1 MYKCIA
7 GVEPRCIFRFPYVE
21 LWATQPPDLDG
32 TCPESARLEE
42 NKTGSASN
50 MCIQNTRD
58 KKKQRI
64 VQLRVRWQPFLLFV
78 HRGGLD
84 TCCFNKVIIF
94 LVCSSVEQT
103 PYRSPKNS
111 WREKHL
117 EDTVSNCLSCFWSQQ
132 HVIFYIIVCLVLKIH
147 LPTSCFC
154 LIFPPFC

>member
-1 MYKCIA
+1 MYKGIA
-7 GVEPRCIFRFPYVE
+7 GVEPRCIFRFPYLE

-42 NKTGSASN
+42 NKAGSGSN
-50 MCIQNTRD
+50 MCIQNTRQKEAED
-58 KKKQRI
+58 CAVTCEVTAFSFI
-64 VQLRVRWQPFLLFV
+64 CLF
-78 HRGGLD
+78 

-103 PYRSPKNS
+103 PHRSLKNS
-111 WREKHL
+111 WREKRL
-117 EDTVSNCLSCFWSQQ
+117 EDTVSNCFSCFWSQQ
-132 HVIFYIIVCLVLKIH
+132 HVIFYIIVCLVLRLH